1 MQHRNRFFAVIAACV
16 ALASPLPTHAQSGY
30 DDTQQLIAQVQSD
43 KRAVMLKSM
52 ELDDTQM
59 QKFTPVYDEYQAE
72 RRKLM
77 QHGVDLVNAFAANY
91 DSMTD
96 DAAKSLLKDWF
107 KLTAD
112 EDALVKKY
120 AKKLEKVLPAA
131 KVLRW
136 VQIENKLVT
145 LLRLPTLRGIPLAQ

>member
-1 MQHRNRFFAVIAACV
+1 
-16 ALASPLPTHAQSGY
+16 
-30 DDTQQLIAQVQSD
+30 
-43 KRAVMLKSM
+43 M
-52 ELDDTQM
+52 ELDDAQM

-77 QHGVDLVNAFAANY
+77 QRGVDLVNAFAANY

-120 AKKLEKVLPAA
+120 AKKLDKVLPAA